1 MPRSGRINAIKLF
14 YPYTIRE
21 AVGVTGVSARTISAW
36 IKEGLPVMKS
46 QRPFLIR
53 GDDLKGFI
61 QDRRKAGKTKTAL
74 HQFYCLG
81 CRDARDAAGGFA
93 ECLIIGNRVTLK
105 ALCEVCGNVV
115 NKPIAKSRLPELE
128 GKLELLEQVGA
139 EAEKSGTCQTGNDP
153 NLAVK
158 SWYKNRH

>member
-1 MPRSGRINAIKLF
+1 MPRSARINAIKLF

-21 AVGVTGVSARTISAW
+21 AVDVTGVSARTISAW

-61 QDRRKAGKTKTAL
+61 QNRRKAGKTQTAL

-93 ECLIIGNRVTLK
+93 ECLITGNRVTLK
-105 ALCEVCGNVV
+105 ALCDECGNFV
-115 NKPIAKSRLPELE
+115 NKPIAKSRLSELE
-128 GKLELLEQVGA
+128 GKLELLGQVRGGI
-139 EAEKSGTCQTGNDP
+139 EKSGDCETETGP
-153 NLAVK
+153 NLPVK
-158 SWYKNRH
+158 R